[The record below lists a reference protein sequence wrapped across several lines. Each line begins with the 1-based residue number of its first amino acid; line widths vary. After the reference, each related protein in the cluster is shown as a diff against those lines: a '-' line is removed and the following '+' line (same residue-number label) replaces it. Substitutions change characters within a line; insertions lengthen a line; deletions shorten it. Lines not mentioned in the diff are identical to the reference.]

1 MKKKSEYD
9 VFRSEKLAKQLA
21 QADGH
26 SIAYYRGKKVKK
38 DKKRSRMKTLLEKA
52 KAVEVRQRNIA
63 PPTDEEIELMFAWMK
78 GDITLKQMNIAF
90 GNNKGDKYSGNIL
103 YRVAVWMREAYR
115 QGKIKLTKG
124 GE

>member
-1 MKKKSEYD
+1 
-9 VFRSEKLAKQLA
+9 
-21 QADGH
+21 
-26 SIAYYRGKKVKK
+26 
-38 DKKRSRMKTLLEKA
+38 MKTLLEKA